1 MTTTGVTNLGSAYRP
16 LTEPGPVGDLGELLA
31 AASTSELQGKI
42 TEAIAGYRTIIQN
55 ADRQTQ
61 AKVLAEALRRL
72 GGIYRRRHELDVA
85 AELNRRSYEVAVSTH
100 DRTLVGEALNGLAM
114 VYFARGDWDRARQE
128 LDHALVVAGDLA
140 ALRARI
146 EQNLG
151 TMANVEGDLDTALEH
166 YERSFEAFRTA
177 GDRRGCAVACNNI
190 AMNKADRGLWAEAD
204 ASFRA
209 SLEIAESI
217 GDVNL
222 RGLALLNRTEVHIAR
237 QEFDAGKHS
246 AEEALRIFDTLGA
259 REHKAD
265 AYKFLG
271 VLYRET
277 GRPQLAEA
285 RLKTALEIAG
295 EIGAVLS
302 QAESTRELAVL
313 YGQMG
318 RNQETLKLLNAAH
331 RLFGRIN
338 ARRDL
343 VDVAAK
349 TAHLE
354 GIYLEV
360 VRQWGASIESSDTYT
375 FGHSSRVAEYA
386 VAIASA
392 FGLAESDLTAI
403 RVGAHLHD
411 VGKIRIPHEILNKA
425 DRLTADEFAII
436 KQHPVYG
443 VELLASVDFPWDVK
457 PIVRWHHEKIDG
469 SGYPDGLRGDE
480 IPLSAQIIGIADVYD
495 ALATARS
502 YRSAL
507 PRAKALTELHRCRHW
522 WWPEVHEA
530 FMASVGAEVR

>member
-1 MTTTGVTNLGSAYRP
+1 MTTTRPIARAPAY
-16 LTEPGPVGDLGELLA
+16 TPGAALPDLLA
-31 AASTSELQGKI
+31 TAREHELHGHLP
-42 TEAIAGYRTIIQN
+42 EATAGYRAVIDA
-55 ADRQTQ
+55 ADSASQ
-61 AKVLAEALRRL
+61 AKLLAEALRRL
-72 GGIYRRRHELDVA
+72 GNVHRRRHELDTA
-85 AELNRRSYEVAVSTH
+85 SELAQRSFEVSLGAN
-100 DRTLVGEALNGLAM
+100 DPALVGEALNALAM
-114 VYFARGDWDRARQE
+114 VHFARGDWDRARQE
-128 LDHALVVAGDLA
+128 LQRALAVGGDTDA
-140 ALRARI
+140 ALRARV

-151 TMANVEGDLDTALEH
+151 TMANAEGDLDAALAH
-166 YERSFEAFRTA
+166 YQRSLEAFRAA
-177 GDRRGCAVACNNI
+177 GDRRGLAIAYHNI
-190 AMNKADRGLWAEAD
+190 GMNKADREAWPEAD
-204 ASFRA
+204 VSFRA

-222 RGLALLNRTEVHIAR
+222 RGLTLLNRTEVHVAR

-246 AEEALRIFDTLGA
+246 AEEALRIFDRLGA

-271 VLYRET
+271 LVYRET

-285 RLKTALEIAG
+285 RLRTALELSS

-302 QAESTRELAVL
+302 QAEATRELALL

-318 RNQETLKLLNAAH
+318 RNQETLKLLNSAH
-331 RLFGRIN
+331 RLFGRLN

-375 FGHSSRVAEYA
+375 YGHSSRVADYA
-386 VAIASA
+386 VAIATA
-392 FGLAESDLTAI
+392 FGFAESDLTAI

-411 VGKIRIPHEILNKA
+411 VGKIRVPHEILNKP
-425 DRLTADEFAII
+425 DRLSVDEFEII

-480 IPLSAQIIGIADVYD
+480 LPLSAQIIGIADVFD
-495 ALATARS
+495 ALTTARS
-502 YRSAL
+502 YRAAL
-507 PRAKALTELHRCRHW
+507 PRGKALAELHRCRHW
-522 WWPEVHEA
+522 WWPEVYEA
-530 FMASVGAEVR
+530 FRASVGAEGG

>member
-1 MTTTGVTNLGSAYRP
+1 VTTTRLHPLATAY
-16 LTEPGPVGDLGELLA
+16 TPGATFGDLLATAREHELRGRLA
-31 AASTSELQGKI
+31 
-42 TEAIAGYRTIIQN
+42 EATAGYRAVIDA
-55 ADRQTQ
+55 ADPGRDV
-61 AKVLAEALRRL
+61 KLLSEALRRL
-72 GGIYRRRHELDVA
+72 GNIHRRRHELDVA
-85 AELNRRSYEVAVSTH
+85 TELSQRSFEVSLAANDPS
-100 DRTLVGEALNGLAM
+100 LVGEALNALA
-114 VYFARGDWDRARQE
+114 VIHFARGDWERARQE
-128 LDHALVVAGDLA
+128 LRRALAVAGENDA
-140 ALRARI
+140 ALRARV

-151 TMANVEGDLDTALEH
+151 TMANAEGDLDTALAH
-166 YERSFEAFRTA
+166 YQRSLEAFRVA
-177 GDRRGCAVACNNI
+177 GDRRGLAIAYHNI
-190 AMNKADRGLWAEAD
+190 GMNKADRELWVEAD
-204 ASFRA
+204 VSFRA
-209 SLEIAESI
+209 ALEIAEAI

-222 RGLALLNRTEVHIAR
+222 RGLTLLNRTEVHLAR

-246 AEEALRIFDTLGA
+246 AEEALRIFDSLGA

-271 VLYRET
+271 MLYRET

-285 RLKTALEIAG
+285 RLKTALELSS

-302 QAESTRELAVL
+302 QAEATRELAVL

-318 RNQETLKLLNAAH
+318 RNQDTLKLLNAAH
-331 RLFGRIN
+331 RLFGRLN

-360 VRQWGASIESSDTYT
+360 VRQWGSSIESSDTYT
-375 FGHSSRVAEYA
+375 FGHSGRVAEYA
-386 VAIASA
+386 VAVASA
-392 FGLAESDLTAI
+392 FGLPHSELTAV

-411 VGKIRIPHEILNKA
+411 VGKIRVPHEILNKP
-425 DRLTADEFAII
+425 DKLTEAEFAVI

-443 VELLASVDFPWDVK
+443 VELLAAVDFPWDVK

-495 ALATARS
+495 ALTTARS
-502 YRSAL
+502 YRPAFPRDFAL
-507 PRAKALTELHRCRHW
+507 AELRRCRHW
-522 WWPEVHEA
+522 WWPEVYEA
-530 FMASVGAEVR
+530 FMASVGRR

>member
-1 MTTTGVTNLGSAYRP
+1 MTSTRLTTAAPAYSPGAP
-16 LTEPGPVGDLGELLA
+16 LRDLLA
-31 AASTSELQGKI
+31 TARDHELRGRLV
-42 TEAIAGYRTIIQN
+42 EATAGYRAVIDA
-55 ADRQTQ
+55 ADSRNDATF
-61 AKVLAEALRRL
+61 LAEALRRL
-72 GGIYRRRHELDVA
+72 GNIHRRRHELDVA
-85 AELNRRSYEVAVSTH
+85 TELTQRSFEVSLAANEP
-100 DRTLVGEALNGLAM
+100 TLVGESLNALALIHF
-114 VYFARGDWDRARQE
+114 VRGDWERARE
-128 LDHALVVAGDLA
+128 EANRALAVAGDADA
-140 ALRARI
+140 ALRARV

-151 TMANVEGDLDTALEH
+151 TMANAEGDLDAALAH
-166 YERSFEAFRTA
+166 YERSLQAFRAA
-177 GDRRGCAVACNNI
+177 GDRRGLAIAYHNI
-190 AMNKADRGLWAEAD
+190 GMNKADRELWPDAD
-204 ASFRA
+204 VSFRTA
-209 SLEIAESI
+209 LEMADSI
-217 GDVNL
+217 GDVAL
-222 RGLALLNRTEVHIAR
+222 RGLTLLNRTEVHIAR

-246 AEEALRIFDTLGA
+246 AEEALRIFDRLGA

-277 GRPQLAEA
+277 GRPQLGEA

-302 QAESTRELAVL
+302 QAEATRELAVL

-360 VRQWGASIESSDTYT
+360 VRQWGSSIESSDTYT
-375 FGHSSRVAEYA
+375 FGHSGRVAEYA
-386 VAIASA
+386 VAIAAA
-392 FGLAESDLTAI
+392 FGLADSELTAV

-411 VGKIRIPHEILNKA
+411 VGKIRVPHEILNKP
-425 DRLTADEFAII
+425 DRLSVSEFDII

-443 VELLASVDFPWDVK
+443 VELLAAVDFPWDVK
-457 PIVRWHHEKIDG
+457 PIVRWHHEKVDG

-480 IPLSAQIIGIADVYD
+480 VPLSAQIIGIADVFD
-495 ALATARS
+495 ALTTARS
-502 YRSAL
+502 YRAAL
-507 PRAKALTELHRCRHW
+507 RREHALAELRRCRHW
-522 WWPEVHEA
+522 WCPEVYEA
-530 FMASVGAEVR
+530 FMASVGSR

>member
-222 RGLALLNRTEVHIAR
+222 RGLALLNRTEVHVAR

-246 AEEALRIFDTLGA
+246 AEEALRIFDELGA
-259 REHKAD
+259 RELKAE
-265 AYKFLG
+265 AYKFIG
-271 VLYRET
+271 VIYRET

-285 RLKTALEIAG
+285 RLKTAVDLSG
-295 EIGAVLS
+295 EIGAVLA
-302 QAESTRELAVL
+302 QAEATRELALL
-313 YGQMG
+313 YSHMG
-318 RNQETLKLLNAAH
+318 RNQDTLKLLNASL
-331 RLFGRIN
+331 RLFGRLN

-343 VDVAAK
+343 VDVASK
-349 TAHLE
+349 TLQLE
-354 GIYLEV
+354 SIYLDV

-375 FGHSSRVAEYA
+375 FGHSGRVAEYA
-386 VAIASA
+386 VGIARA
-392 FGLAESDLTAI
+392 MGLDASETTRLRA
-403 RVGAHLHD
+403 GAYLHD
-411 VGKIRIPHEILNKA
+411 VGKIRVPHEILNKA
-425 DRLTADEFAII
+425 GPLTDAELQTIRM
-436 KQHPVYG
+436 HPIYG
-443 VELLASVDFPWDVK
+443 IELLASVDFPWDVK
-457 PIVRWHHEKIDG
+457 PIIRSHHEKLDG

-480 IPLSAQIIGIADVYD
+480 IPLAAQIIGIVDVYD
-495 ALATARS
+495 ALTTTRS
-502 YRSAL
+502 YREAL
-507 PRAKALTELHRCRHW
+507 PHKQAVAELRQCRHW
-522 WWPEVHEA
+522 WWPEVVEA
-530 FMASVGAEVR
+530 FMASVGA